1 MSLTRTYSSPLRA
14 ELQEQVKQRIVE
26 KIFEVLGDPGA
37 PEMSAAEV
45 ARRAEV
51 STRTVYRYFPTKE
64 ALFDAAN
71 EEMRK
76 RIGHRSLPLKADE
89 IAGNIGELFAG
100 LAKNRELVLA
110 MRSSKVA
117 REIRARRKVVQRNAI
132 AAAMAPKTK
141 HIEDEGYAR
150 AVAALFNCLGSSDVW
165 VEMTET
171 WGVTTEQA
179 SKATQWAVE
188 TLLERLEREGEAE
201 WKRKS
206 GKRRDPAAGKSK
218 TRT

>member
-1 MSLTRTYSSPLRA
+1 MGVTRTYSSPLRA
-14 ELQEQVKQRIVE
+14 ELQEQVRQRIVE
-26 KIFEVLGDPGA
+26 KIFEVLADPA
-37 PEMSAAEV
+37 TPEMSAAEV

-64 ALFDAAN
+64 ALLDAAN
-71 EEMRK
+71 EAMR
-76 RIGHRSLPLKADE
+76 RQLGHRSLPLGAED

-110 MRSSKVA
+110 MRSNKVA
-117 REIRARRKVVQRNAI
+117 SEVRARRKVVQRNAI
-132 AAAMAPKTK
+132 AAAVAPKTK
-141 HIEDEGYAR
+141 HVEDEGYAR
-150 AVAALFNCLGSSDVW
+150 AVAALFNCLGSSEVW
-165 VEMTET
+165 IEMTET

-179 SKATQWAVE
+179 TKATQWAVA

>member
-1 MSLTRTYSSPLRA
+1 MTPIQMSLTRTYSSPLRA

-26 KIFEVLGDPGA
+26 KIFEVLGDPDA

-89 IAGNIGELFAG
+89 IAANIGELFAG
-100 LAKNRELVLA
+100 LAKNRDL
-110 MRSSKVA
+110 
-117 REIRARRKVVQRNAI
+117 
-132 AAAMAPKTK
+132 
-141 HIEDEGYAR
+141 
-150 AVAALFNCLGSSDVW
+150 
-165 VEMTET
+165 
-171 WGVTTEQA
+171 
-179 SKATQWAVE
+179 
-188 TLLERLEREGEAE
+188 
-201 WKRKS
+201 
-206 GKRRDPAAGKSK
+206 
-218 TRT
+218 